1 MSRDEFSDS
10 SVVKLPFASTAVQG
24 GSMNQ
29 YKAEVIVVGGGLS
42 GLSAAKLLREQG
54 VDVVVLEARD
64 RVGGR
69 TFTIQN
75 DKVRYVDLGGAYVG
89 PTQNRLLRLARE
101 FGVKTFLT
109 NEVEDL
115 AFFSRGSM
123 KRFRGTF
130 PPMGGLLS
138 WLDMN
143 NLFRTI
149 DQLGEEIPLD
159 APWTAPHAAEWDS
172 MTMQQFFDKHCWT
185 RAANSFGREFIEVN
199 VTSEPYEVSALWFL
213 WYVKGAGGSF
223 RIFGT
228 TNGGQERKFVGGSQQ
243 ISIKMAEKIGND
255 RVLLNHPVSKIEH
268 KPSEVVVQDVN
279 GNRYTAKYAII
290 AAPLPIQNKIIYDP
304 PLPSLRNQLLQRA
317 PMGSVIK
324 TFMYYSTPFWRRKGL
339 CGSSAIDD
347 KDGLVGFTLD
357 HVMPDGSHPALMGFI
372 LADKARRYVELTPD
386 ERKSRIAHLYSK
398 VFQTDEAL
406 HPVHYEEKDWLGEQ
420 WSGGCYTTMM
430 PPGFLTKF
438 GSYLRRPIGRMY
450 FAGTETATQWS
461 GYMDGAVQAGERAAR
476 EILHTMGKI
485 RADQIWQAE
494 PEDMEVKARPFDVSF
509 WESNAPSV
517 PGLLKLLGFT
527 SLLSAAGAGG
537 FVYYKYLR

>member
-10 SVVKLPFASTAVQG
+10 SVVKLTFASTAVQG

-115 AFFSRGSM
+115 AFFSRGGM

-149 DQLGEEIPLD
+149 DRLGEEIPLD

-185 RAANSFGREFIEVN
+185 RSTKTFMTMFVNVN
-199 VTSEPYEVSALWFL
+199 VTSEPTEVSALWFL
-213 WYVKGAGGSF
+213 WYIANCGGMN
-223 RIFGT
+223 RIFST
-228 TNGGQERKFVGGSQQ
+228 ENGGQERKFVGGSQQ

-279 GNRYTAKYAII
+279 GNRYTAKYVII

-485 RADQIWQAE
+485 RADQIWQSE
-494 PEDMEVKARPFDVSF
+494 PEDMEVKPRPFNVSF

-517 PGLLKLLGFT
+517 PGLLKLLGLT